1 MKTEQHGRKRGHKI
15 MNITT
20 KQFQLLSDVNL
31 VWDFLVDI
39 YDRETGS
46 GVAAPFFEYALQSS
60 WMDQSYSFLDR
71 LWLDGDRVA
80 AFVFYEAPLTDVF
93 FSVRKGYEFL
103 AEELVDYA
111 ISSMPNFEGRQRLVL
126 FNGQEYLKE
135 AAAKRGFHQTD
146 DYEDRNF
153 DFRNELNYPLP
164 QGYHFVDPKNADGF
178 RLAKLLWYG
187 FGHGENG
194 PFEGWDLE
202 DHSFDWTPAKS
213 YKGVIGPMTAPAP
226 HSTHEYDVIIAD
238 DNGEYVCFS
247 GMWWVPENRLAY
259 MEPLCTHPDHR
270 RKGLAAA
277 ALSRH
282 YHRMKALGATHMTG
296 GGNPFYEKLGY
307 GKGIHWTFWKREEPQ
322 TNAPLTN
329 PCRATGTDAAAVTAL
344 ACELWPEHPAE
355 EMTVEISSLLTRE
368 DAAVFLYR
376 EQGDAVGFAQC
387 QLRRDYVEGTET
399 SPVGYLE
406 GIYVREGLRRQGI
419 ARSLLTA
426 CENWTKAQGCTEFAS
441 DCELDNT
448 DSQQFHRAVGFEE
461 ANQIVAYVK
470 KL

>member
-1 MKTEQHGRKRGHKI
+1 
-15 MNITT
+15 
-20 KQFQLLSDVNL
+20 
-31 VWDFLVDI
+31 
-39 YDRETGS
+39 
-46 GVAAPFFEYALQSS
+46 
-60 WMDQSYSFLDR
+60 
-71 LWLDGDRVA
+71 
-80 AFVFYEAPLTDVF
+80 
-93 FSVRKGYEFL
+93 
-103 AEELVDYA
+103 
-111 ISSMPNFEGRQRLVL
+111 
-126 FNGQEYLKE
+126 
-135 AAAKRGFHQTD
+135 
-146 DYEDRNF
+146 
-153 DFRNELNYPLP
+153 
-164 QGYHFVDPKNADGF
+164 
-178 RLAKLLWYG
+178 
-187 FGHGENG
+187 
-194 PFEGWDLE
+194 
-202 DHSFDWTPAKS
+202 
-213 YKGVIGPMTAPAP
+213 
-226 HSTHEYDVIIAD
+226 
-238 DNGEYVCFS
+238 
-247 GMWWVPENRLAY
+247 
-259 MEPLCTHPDHR
+259 
-270 RKGLAAA
+270 
-277 ALSRH
+277 
-282 YHRMKALGATHMTG
+282 MTG

-355 EMTVEISSLLTRE
+355 EMTEEISSLLTRE